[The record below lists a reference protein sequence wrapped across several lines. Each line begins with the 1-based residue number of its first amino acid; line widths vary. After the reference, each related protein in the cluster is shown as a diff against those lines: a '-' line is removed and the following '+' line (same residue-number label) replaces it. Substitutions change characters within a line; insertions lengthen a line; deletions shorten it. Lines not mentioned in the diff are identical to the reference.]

1 MRPKIGSH
9 AANLNRETCSPGFV
23 GEWEVRRL
31 GDHVTF
37 LRNGVNS
44 RAELTLDDPVKYLHY
59 GDIHSCTSVM
69 LDPASLPSLPSGEA
83 KNLDRLR
90 DGDLV
95 FADASEDLVGV
106 SKSVEICSVSSTEIV
121 SGLHTIAARFDKN
134 TLADGFKAYLQ
145 FCPVFSGQLRRLA
158 AGTKVYA
165 TNRSH
170 IASVEMRLPG
180 VKEQEAIVSVLS
192 DTDALLDGLD
202 WLIAKKRDLKQ
213 AAIQQ
218 LLTGE
223 TRLPGFE
230 GEWTEKNMAS
240 DSDLKARIGWQG
252 LTTAEY
258 LESGNYKLVTGTD
271 FTDGKI
277 DWSNCCYVKRERYE
291 QDRNIQLQ
299 IGDLLLTK
307 DGTIGKVA
315 YVDRLPASA
324 TLNSGVFV
332 IRPINN
338 SYNSLYFYYV
348 LRSRIFTDFL
358 TKLQAGSTINH
369 LYQKDFQHFSFATP
383 PLPEQE
389 AIARALSDM
398 DEEITALEQRRN
410 KTKDIKQAMM
420 QELLTGKTRLV
431 MPGSSN
437 V

>member
-213 AAIQQ
+213 AAMQQ
-218 LLTGE
+218 LLTGK

-230 GEWTEKNMAS
+230 GEWEVKTLGEIA
-240 DSDLKARIGWQG
+240 
-252 LTTAEY
+252 TT
-258 LESGNYKLVTGTD
+258 
-271 FTDGKI
+271 I
-277 DWSNCCYVKRERYE
+277 
-291 QDRNIQLQ
+291 
-299 IGDLLLTK
+299 K
-307 DGTIGKVA
+307 DGTHQTPKYVA
-315 YVDRLPASA
+315 
-324 TLNSGVFV
+324 SGVPFYSV
-332 IRPINN
+332 EHVTSGDFSNTKFISIEEHRFLSQSFKIEKGDILMTRIGSIGNCKLIDWEVEASFYVSLALLKIRSDASSAFIAHYSNSRAFKEEVQLHSLPSAVPKKINLGPISN
-338 SYNSLYFYYV
+338 V
-348 LRSRIFTDFL
+348 AI
-358 TKLQAGSTINH
+358 KI
-369 LYQKDFQHFSFATP
+369 P
-383 PLPEQE
+383 PTLEEQV
-389 AIARALSDM
+389 AIAIVLTDM
-398 DEEITALEQRRN
+398 DTEISAFEQRRD

-431 MPGSSN
+431 TPGESN
-437 V
+437 A